1 MSSYLMLCYGYTHVF
16 SYNSINKRS
25 KNSHDMKLNTSYP
38 LDQNEAE
45 SKLLEIQIMH
55 HTNVDTTGTICRNL
69 QTNHLPFLTHTNLI
83 AHKGKYS

>member
-1 MSSYLMLCYGYTHVF
+1 MHQANLKKSTYLMLCYGYTHVF

-45 SKLLEIQIMH
+45 FHVKKQAF
-55 HTNVDTTGTICRNL
+55 RNS
-69 QTNHLPFLTHTNLI
+69 NYASH
-83 AHKGKYS
+83 